1 MPRIRLSILPVLV
14 ALPLTG
20 GCGNE
25 ARIGPTPPEAAGAR
39 QVASEALPIAPGLE
53 SRKTFAPLA
62 DVVATVDPTRD
73 KGWETEAISEA
84 SLGQL
89 KKLGKLFSHPDKRR
103 PSDLESFIT
112 ADFRCGTL
120 RPKTTEAFRD
130 HAFSVLRWNK
140 SAAEKEQS
148 ATSYGAT
155 ALATALDVLVAP
167 YGNPESAEIRTE
179 FKMVSVELEQGRART
194 AVYFQAAGVT
204 SRGVVQQNATWTCGW
219 KIDNAGEIP
228 KLESIE
234 LQSYE
239 EINPSN
245 AQRAFAECTEAILAG
260 NESYKRQLVHGADHW
275 FNNLEV
281 AFGVHQGN
289 QGLTIGDVNGD
300 GLDDIYFCQPA
311 GLPNRLFVQ
320 QKDGTLKDISNVAGV
335 DWLDMS
341 RSALLVDLDND
352 RDQDLVVALRWSMIV
367 HENMGGGRF
376 EVRRMVDTNANLMSL
391 SAADFDHDG
400 DLDLYACGYTPGP
413 DAGATDIFA
422 NPVPYHDANNGAKN
436 FLLRND
442 GGLDF
447 VDVTTEVGL
456 DQNNRK
462 FSFAAA
468 WEDYDNDGDLDLY
481 VANDFGRKNLY
492 HNDKGRF
499 RDVAA
504 EAGVE
509 DIGAGMSV
517 SFGDYDHDGW
527 MDLYVGNMFSS
538 AGNRIAFQ
546 KSFSPTS
553 DLATRGQLQRHARGN
568 SLFRNLGDGRFADVS
583 VEAGVTMGR
592 WAWGSLFTDINN
604 DGWEDLHVVNGFFT
618 NEDPGDL

>member
-1 MPRIRLSILPVLV
+1 
-14 ALPLTG
+14 
-20 GCGNE
+20 
-25 ARIGPTPPEAAGAR
+25 
-39 QVASEALPIAPGLE
+39 
-53 SRKTFAPLA
+53 
-62 DVVATVDPTRD
+62 
-73 KGWETEAISEA
+73 
-84 SLGQL
+84 
-89 KKLGKLFSHPDKRR
+89 
-103 PSDLESFIT
+103 
-112 ADFRCGTL
+112 
-120 RPKTTEAFRD
+120 
-130 HAFSVLRWNK
+130 
-140 SAAEKEQS
+140 
-148 ATSYGAT
+148 
-155 ALATALDVLVAP
+155 
-167 YGNPESAEIRTE
+167 
-179 FKMVSVELEQGRART
+179 
-194 AVYFQAAGVT
+194 
-204 SRGVVQQNATWTCGW
+204 
-219 KIDNAGEIP
+219 
-228 KLESIE
+228 
-234 LQSYE
+234 
-239 EINPSN
+239 
-245 AQRAFAECTEAILAG
+245 
-260 NESYKRQLVHGADHW
+260 
-275 FNNLEV
+275 
-281 AFGVHQGN
+281 
-289 QGLTIGDVNGD
+289 
-300 GLDDIYFCQPA
+300 
-311 GLPNRLFVQ
+311 
-320 QKDGTLKDISNVAGV
+320 
-335 DWLDMS
+335 
-341 RSALLVDLDND
+341 
-352 RDQDLVVALRWSMIV
+352 
-367 HENMGGGRF
+367 MGGGRF
-376 EVRRMVDTNANLMSL
+376 EVRRLVDTNANLMSL